1 MCRCNSWSWEI
12 HLRRR
17 LFDWEVPSWN
27 ELLALLS
34 SFHSS
39 RLGRDW
45 LQWIG
50 SSDGIYSIKA
60 MKAQLYSSHS
70 SVVNWE
76 KVVWNGLAPPKVEA
90 FMWLILHERV
100 PVKMEL
106 LKRGVSGVADDICP
120 FCKLERETAEH
131 LCFTCSVSWQ
141 LWNSIARCWD
151 VPLFCIGTPDS
162 VQLAFNTKLRAAW
175 WWKALNYDSRIH
187 MDSIISDLSV
197 VSSLGEASPMS
208 HANSV

>member
-106 LKRGVSGVADDICP
+106 LKRGRILATLELDCEVLGCSLVLHRNPRMCGELNRGWLLLRLRGVMIT
-120 FCKLERETAEH
+120 LT
-131 LCFTCSVSWQ
+131 LSVSE
-141 LWNSIARCWD
+141 NVYWD
-151 VPLFCIGTPDS
+151 KGCEAVDFGF
-162 VQLAFNTKLRAAW
+162 VQAIP
-175 WWKALNYDSRIH
+175 S
-187 MDSIISDLSV
+187 
-197 VSSLGEASPMS
+197 
-208 HANSV
+208 